1 MNNVTLL
8 GRVTKDFQGKRK
20 GKEVAFVRNSLAVN
34 RPTEGADFINIVA
47 FGKTAETLGKH
58 VKKGQRVLIQGH
70 IQTGSYDKDGKTIY
84 TTDVVVDRFEFIE
97 SAPKKDEPFK
107 SIDLTDDDLPF

>member
-8 GRVTKDFQGKRK
+8 GRVTKDFAGTKTDK
-20 GKEVAFVRNSLAVN
+20 GLVIARNSLAVN

-47 FGKTAETLGKH
+47 FGKTAETLGAF
-58 VKKGQRVLIQGH
+58 VKKGHRVLIQGH
-70 IQTGSYDKDGKTIY
+70 IQTGSYEKDGKQVY

-97 SAPKKDEPFK
+97 KAPERIESKIEESPE
-107 SIDLTDDDLPF
+107 LPF

>member
-8 GRVTKDFQGKRK
+8 GRVTKDFTGSKTEK
-20 GKEVAFVRNSLAVN
+20 GLIIARNSLAVN

-47 FGKTAETLGKH
+47 FGKTAETLGKY
-58 VKKGQRVLIQGH
+58 VKKGHRVLIQGH
-70 IQTGSYDKDGKTIY
+70 IQTGSYDKDVKTIY

-97 SAPKKDEPFK
+97 SAPKKEQVDPV
-107 SIDLTDDDLPF
+107 IDPNDLPF

>member
-8 GRVTKDFQGKRK
+8 GRVTKDFTGTKTDK
-20 GKEVAFVRNSLAVN
+20 GLVIARNSLAVN

-47 FGKTAETLGKH
+47 FGKTAETLGKF
-58 VKKGQRVLIQGH
+58 VKKGHRVLIQGH
-70 IQTGSYDKDGKTIY
+70 IQTGSYEKEGKKVY

-97 SAPKKDEPFK
+97 SAPKKEESQK
-107 SIDLTDDDLPF
+107 LPF

>member
-8 GRVTKDFQGKRK
+8 GRVTKDFK
-20 GKEVAFVRNSLAVN
+20 GTKTDKGLVIARNSLAVN

-47 FGKTAETLGKH
+47 FGKTAETLGKF
-58 VKKGQRVLIQGH
+58 VKKGHRVLIQGH
-70 IQTGSYDKDGKTIY
+70 IQTGSYEKEGKQVY

-97 SAPKKDEPFK
+97 SAPKKEDPQ
-107 SIDLTDDDLPF
+107 SLPF

>member
-8 GRVTKDFQGKRK
+8 GRVTKDFTGNKTDK
-20 GKEVAFVRNSLAVN
+20 GLVIARNSLAVN

-47 FGKTAETLGKH
+47 FGKTAETLGKF
-58 VKKGQRVLIQGH
+58 VKKGHRVLIQGH
-70 IQTGSYDKDGKTIY
+70 IQTGSYEKENKKVY

-97 SAPKKDEPFK
+97 SAPKKEDPQK
-107 SIDLTDDDLPF
+107 LPF